1 MILRSQDGNL
11 IRSVDDWFRFAPP
24 KRGAE
29 QWRDGR
35 SAKELARAW
44 FRCPEASPP
53 AELNQ
58 VFASHPALS
67 GLVIEEAVPEC
78 QLRLDDY
85 KGERRNADL
94 WLRCT
99 HGRDTVIATVEAKA
113 DEAFGEVIGPYYDS
127 RIRVRSNAPAR
138 IEALCGAVF
147 GSRLTDAVR
156 SLRYQLLHAVAATVI
171 SAGEHNATGAIFIV
185 HGFESQNCRPDAL
198 ARNRAD
204 WSAFV
209 SMLIGREGG
218 TGDSNHQGGDTPVS
232 VVGPVYLPGGG
243 YVRPGI
249 PLFLGYCRTHLQ
261 DLP

>member
-58 VFASHPALS
+58 VFEAHRALS
-67 GLVIEEAVPEC
+67 GLVIEEVVPEC

-85 KGERRNADL
+85 RGERRNADL

-99 HGRDTVIATVEAKA
+99 RGRDTVIVTVEAKA
-113 DEAFGEVIGPYYDS
+113 DEAFGELIGPYYDS
-127 RIRVRSNAPAR
+127 RIGVKSNAPAR
-138 IEALCGAVF
+138 IEALCRAVF
-147 GSRLTDAVR
+147 GSCLTEAVR
-156 SLRYQLLHAVAATVI
+156 SLRYQLLHAVAATII
-171 SAGEHNATGAIFIV
+171 SAGEHDATGAIFVV
-185 HGFESQNCRPDAL
+185 HGFESGSCRPDAL
-198 ARNRAD
+198 ARNLAD
-204 WSAFV
+204 WRAFIGK
-209 SMLIGREGG
+209 LIAPEGG
-218 TGDSNHQGGDTPVS
+218 ANDYYHQAGDVPLGL
-232 VVGPVYLPGGG
+232 VGPVYLPGGG

-249 PLFLGYCRTHLQ
+249 PLFLGYCRSHL
-261 DLP
+261 